1 MATVN
6 TKLKQLTVADPL
18 ARTPDPWAD
27 FRQIEVI
34 ELHWEQTYR
43 HSLGKYSRFFIEL
56 ENQRFYATR
65 CPKCGKV
72 WTPPRP
78 VCPDHLEI
86 TEWIQLSGKGRLAGF
101 SVIHYAPAQASFLKP
116 PYVLAYVQLDG
127 ADTLFAHLLQ
137 NYGDLADIRIGIPV
151 RVVYNKGPVD
161 HPILLMSFEP
171 ITK

>member
-1 MATVN
+1 MATV
-6 TKLKQLTVADPL
+6 TTRLKKFEVPDPFE
-18 ARTPDPWAD
+18 RIPDPWTN

-65 CPKCGKV
+65 CPKCGKI

-101 SVIHYAPAQASFLKP
+101 SVIHYAPAQASWLKP
-116 PYVLAYVQLDG
+116 PYVFAYVQLDG

-137 NYGDLADIRIGIPV
+137 NYDDLADLRMGMPV
-151 RVVYNKGPVD
+151 KVVYNKGPVD
-161 HPILLMSFEP
+161 HPLLLMGFEP
-171 ITK
+171 IKP